1 MKHWHRLSNFFEH
14 GDLTPFAVIISVAH
28 YVPVLTAHGENLVV
42 AGLVGALIDLLH
54 FRTVRRAV
62 NDYRHI
68 DGFIAALTTT
78 MATAY
83 HFRYYNGDW
92 LLALP
97 IPIGIAILA
106 YHAASTADSV
116 PTSEAQALSEK
127 INVLSHRV
135 RQLTEANQ
143 SLTEA
148 NRQLSESNTRLTG
161 RINALSKAPRVLL
174 DVVSDFAKHGT
185 FNGSADKYQ
194 ISATDQ
200 KRILA
205 IVNRSETP

>member
-1 MKHWHRLSNFFEH
+1 MNLWQRLSNFFEH
-14 GDLTPFAVIISVAH
+14 GDLTPFAVVISIAH
-28 YVPVLTAHGENLVV
+28 YVPVLQAHGENLIV
-42 AGLVGALIDLLH
+42 AALVGTLIDLLH
-54 FRTVRRAV
+54 FRTIRKAV

-68 DGFIAALTTT
+68 DGGIAVLTTT

-83 HFRYYNGDW
+83 HLRYYGNDW

-106 YHAASTADSV
+106 YHAASNVDSV
-116 PTSEAQALSEK
+116 SAEEAQALSAE
-127 INVLSHRV
+127 INALSERV
-135 RQLTEANQ
+135 RRLTDANKLLTDANSELTE
-143 SLTEA
+143 S
-148 NRQLSESNTRLTG
+148 NRRLST

-174 DVVSDFAKHGT
+174 DVVSDFARHGT

-200 KRILA
+200 KRIMA
-205 IVNRSETP
+205 IVNRNET

>member
-1 MKHWHRLSNFFEH
+1 MNHWNRLSNFFEH
-14 GDLTPFAVIISVAH
+14 GDLTPFAVVISIAH
-28 YVPVLTAHGENLVV
+28 YVPVLQAHGENLIV
-42 AGLVGALIDLLH
+42 AALVGTLIDLLH
-54 FRTVRRAV
+54 FRTIRKAV
-62 NDYRHI
+62 NDLSKL
-68 DGFIAALTTT
+68 DGFIAAVTTF

-83 HFRYYNGDW
+83 HWRYYAGDW

-116 PTSEAQALSEK
+116 PTSEARALSEK
-127 INVLSHRV
+127 INVLSERV

-148 NRQLSESNTRLTG
+148 NRRLSESNTRLTG

-200 KRILA
+200 KRIMA
-205 IVNRSETP
+205 IVNRSET